1 MTSTNPVSTAL
12 CRCLR
17 WWILYSVHNHND
29 VNQPCL
35 QCTLQVYSLVD
46 SVHTAL
52 NSTQRTCSKGA
63 SLLKW
68 FYPLIYRNYI
78 FPMWAEIIFYNF
90 LNFFL
95 FPFVKSFRCKRFIQ
109 TACLDVHP
117 PPLQPLSSTHSTFK
131 DNPWPNVPG
140 IIPEL
145 TTPTQSEQTIV
156 IVNTY
161 YDVYQPCQDL
171 VQCTN
176 CLINKRANLRKSK
189 KCYSPESALWLWQ
202 GIKL

>member
-145 TTPTQSEQTIV
+145 TTPPQSTHTIV
-156 IVNTY
+156 FLYLRFIMKMNVSLDYQAPGSKLNFHFHIFRSFSNIHSLVN
-161 YDVYQPCQDL
+161 
-171 VQCTN
+171 
-176 CLINKRANLRKSK
+176 
-189 KCYSPESALWLWQ
+189 E
-202 GIKL
+202 